1 MFLLETDEKSAS
13 PAKSSSSNEEG
24 SGGGGQRNNTDYI
37 ESVIPGFFDIIIVKI
52 FHNFSLNI
60 FFRTSH

>member
-24 SGGGGQRNNTDYI
+24 SGGGQRNNTDYI
-37 ESVIPGFFDIIIVKI
+37 ESVIPGFFDIIIIVKI
-52 FHNFSLNI
+52 FHNFEFKHI
-60 FFRTSH
+60 F

>member
-24 SGGGGQRNNTDYI
+24 SGGGQRNNTDYI
-37 ESVIPGFFDIIIVKI
+37 EESVIPGFFNIVIIVKI
-52 FHNFSLNI
+52 FHNFEFKHI
-60 FFRTSH
+60 F

>member
-24 SGGGGQRNNTDYI
+24 SVGGGGQRNNTDYI
-37 ESVIPGFFDIIIVKI
+37 EESVIPGFFNIVIIVKI
-52 FHNFSLNI
+52 FHNFEFKHI
-60 FFRTSH
+60 F

>member
-37 ESVIPGFFDIIIVKI
+37 ESVIPGFFDIIIIVKI
-52 FHNFSLNI
+52 FHNFAV
-60 FFRTSH
+60 

>member
-1 MFLLETDEKSAS
+1 MFLLETDEKPTS

-37 ESVIPGFFDIIIVKI
+37 EESVIPGFFNIVIIVKI
-52 FHNFSLNI
+52 FHNFQFKHI
-60 FFRTSH
+60 F

>member
-24 SGGGGQRNNTDYI
+24 SGGGQRNNTDYI
-37 ESVIPGFFDIIIVKI
+37 EESVIPGFFDIIVKI
-52 FHNFSLNI
+52 FHNFGLQI
-60 FFRTSH
+60 F